1 MERPPPKDYG
11 LHLKIKGK
19 ILNWFGAI
27 YVIQALALGVI
38 WSAAMAVLHVVC
50 SLTGWDPHRKWYDW
64 TGKQW
69 VRPLAPSHRTQAIL
83 LRLPSSPLPIC
94 SRGHSSPFAP
104 AYVSHLVHSRG

>member
-1 MERPPPKDYG
+1 MQMAAAIPAEDVPMERALPKNYG
-11 LHLKIKGK
+11 PHLKIKGK

-50 SLTGWDPHRKWYDW
+50 KLTGWDPNRKWYDW

-69 VRPLAPSHRTQAIL
+69 VRAVPRHASSCRLAALHTPS
-83 LRLPSSPLPIC
+83 LRC
-94 SRGHSSPFAP
+94 
-104 AYVSHLVHSRG
+104 